1 MKATNISERIRQI
14 KDQIG
19 RASLETAF
27 DNLEDLIRSIDG
39 MEIENEEEREFIN
52 QLITIKARYNNFN
65 DTVIKGVGAQQ
76 TELNKITDSLLSLTD
91 NVHDLLANNP
101 DLIIPE
107 TVDPTP
113 PKPPSSG
120 EDKNGCLFSFNK
132 SADQT
137 IVNVKANWLKIFGG
151 LAIFILALALGFK
164 LIFGIF
170 PSNSPDTE
178 IPKVLTPPP
187 PVPSPV
193 KVAICPSVRDLRLN
207 SAIGSQIGNYL
218 LDPESTYPKRFKVE
232 SINYRKNGTRLD
244 ASAKKALDDLATC
257 LKECEN
263 VNVDIYGYIGD
274 NESGDYKGNKEIT
287 LDEVRARGI
296 VDYLKSRGI
305 DTDRLN
311 FEGGGTSEK
320 GGITIEINK

>member
-1 MKATNISERIRQI
+1 M
-14 KDQIG
+14 
-19 RASLETAF
+19 
-27 DNLEDLIRSIDG
+27 
-39 MEIENEEEREFIN
+39 
-52 QLITIKARYNNFN
+52 
-65 DTVIKGVGAQQ
+65 
-76 TELNKITDSLLSLTD
+76 
-91 NVHDLLANNP
+91 ANNP

-107 TVDPTP
+107 KSEEIIENLTIPEETVIQNQPIIP
-113 PKPPSSG
+113 PPG

-137 IVNVKANWLKIFGG
+137 IVNVRANWLRIFGG
-151 LAIFILALALGFK
+151 LALFILALALGFK
-164 LIFGIF
+164 LISGIF
-170 PSNSPDTE
+170 PSSSPDTK
-178 IPKVLTPPP
+178 IPKVITPPP

-257 LKECEN
+257 LKGCGD

-287 LDEVRARGI
+287 LDDVRARGI

-305 DTDRLN
+305 DTNRLN
-311 FEGGGTSEK
+311 FEGGGTIEK

>member
-1 MKATNISERIRQI
+1 M
-14 KDQIG
+14 
-19 RASLETAF
+19 
-27 DNLEDLIRSIDG
+27 
-39 MEIENEEEREFIN
+39 
-52 QLITIKARYNNFN
+52 
-65 DTVIKGVGAQQ
+65 
-76 TELNKITDSLLSLTD
+76 
-91 NVHDLLANNP
+91 
-101 DLIIPE
+101 
-107 TVDPTP
+107 
-113 PKPPSSG
+113 
-120 EDKNGCLFSFNK
+120 
-132 SADQT
+132 
-137 IVNVKANWLKIFGG
+137 
-151 LAIFILALALGFK
+151 
-164 LIFGIF
+164 
-170 PSNSPDTE
+170 
-178 IPKVLTPPP
+178 
-187 PVPSPV
+187 
-193 KVAICPSVRDLRLN
+193 N